1 MTTETRSN
9 FTQNYVPGL
18 FACATESFK
27 RYPEVWRSLMSV
39 RTSKQQYEESTYKS
53 GFRTAVSKPEGT
65 SITFDARLQ
74 GYTKRWTHETKGL
87 GARISEEAIDDDLYG
102 DMADSMKELGVSLA
116 EKKHTDVA
124 APFNDAF
131 TGSLHTA
138 GDALRLC
145 YTAHL
150 RLDGSTYSNQ
160 GTAADLSFSSLW
172 TAIKAYEALRDQR
185 GKHID
190 RRPRILLVSPYN
202 EDKAEELMKSD
213 KYPYSAEN
221 RVNSLRLRKLEV
233 VVWHFLSSDKPWFI
247 LGEKDPSFGLI
258 HFIRKATT
266 FAKDSDFFTGDA
278 LFKGVFR
285 DSTQCNLP
293 MEIYGNA
300 GSS

>member
-18 FACATESFK
+18 FACATEAYK
-27 RYPEVWRSLMSV
+27 RFGEVWRSLVSV
-39 RTSKQQYEESTYKS
+39 KTSNKQYEECTYKS
-53 GFRTAVSKPEGT
+53 GFRAAVDKPEGF

-87 GARISEEAIDDDLYG
+87 GCRISEEAIDDDLYG
-102 DMADSMKELGVSLA
+102 DMADAMKELGVSIA
-116 EKKHTDVA
+116 EKKNVDIA
-124 APFNDAF
+124 ELFNDAF
-131 TGSLHTA
+131 SGTYHTV
-138 GDALRLC
+138 GDGYRLC
-145 YTAHL
+145 YTAHK

-160 GTAADLSFSSLW
+160 GTAADLSFSSMW

-185 GKHID
+185 GKHIS
-190 RRPRILLVSPYN
+190 RRPRAILVAPYN
-202 EDKAEELMKSD
+202 EDKIEEILKSD

-221 RVNSLRLRKLEV
+221 RINSLRLRNMEIIVCHYLT
-233 VVWHFLSSDKPWFI
+233 SDKPWFI
-247 LGEKDPSFGLI
+247 LGEKDPLFGLI
-258 HFIRKATT
+258 HFIRKATV

-285 DSTQCNLP
+285 DSTECNLP

>member
-18 FACATESFK
+18 FACLTESFK
-27 RYPEVWRSLMSV
+27 RYGEDWRKLVSV
-39 RTSKQQYEESTYKS
+39 RNSKQQYEESTYKS
-53 GFRTAVSKPEGT
+53 GFRAAVDKPEGT
-65 SITFDARLQ
+65 SFTFDARLQ
-74 GYTKRWTHETKGL
+74 GYTKRWTHVTKGL
-87 GARISEEAIDDDLYG
+87 GARITEEAIDDDLYG

-116 EKKHTDVA
+116 EKKQVDIA
-124 APFNDAF
+124 ALFNDAF
-131 TGSLHTA
+131 TGTYHTV
-138 GDALRLC
+138 GDGYRVC
-145 YTAHL
+145 YTAHK

-172 TAIKAYEALRDQR
+172 TAIKAWEALRDQR

-190 RRPRILLVSPYN
+190 RKPRILLVSPYN
-202 EDKAEELMKSD
+202 EDKAYELLQSD

-221 RVNSLRLRKLEV
+221 RKNSLNLRKMEV

-285 DSTQCNLP
+285 DSTECNSP